1 MNLYKKVDKD
11 KFYLDFV
18 NILNGVLQLSN
29 REVEVLSYLF
39 KADSVGFEGN
49 VNDRKIRDIIKTDL
63 GISEANLSRY
73 LSTIKEKGLIV
84 KNDKN
89 KWVINDNIKPTIEYN
104 EELKKEEVKINFILI
119 LNKKKTNVEK
129 SIKINSAYSKGVS

>member
-1 MNLYKKVDKD
+1 MNFYKKVDKD

-39 KADSVGFEGN
+39 KADSVGFEDN
-49 VNDRKIRDIIKTDL
+49 VNDKKVRSIIKSDL

-73 LSTIKEKGLIV
+73 LGTIKEKGLII
-84 KNDKN
+84 KSDKN
-89 KWVINDNIKPTIEYN
+89 KWIINDNIKPVIEYN
-104 EELKKEEVKINFILI
+104 EELKKEEVKINFTLY
-119 LNKKKTNVEK
+119 LNKRTNAKENV
-129 SIKINSAYSKGVS
+129 KIAGTYSKGV

>member
-1 MNLYKKVDKD
+1 MNFYKKVDKD

-39 KADSVGFEGN
+39 KADSVGFEDN
-49 VNDRKIRDIIKTDL
+49 VNDKKVRNIIKSDL

-73 LSTIKEKGLIV
+73 LNTIKGKGLIV
-84 KNDKN
+84 KSDKN
-89 KWVINDNIKPTIEYN
+89 KWVINDNIRPVVEYN
-104 EELKKEEVKINFILI
+104 EELKKEEVKINFILY
-119 LNKKKTNVEK
+119 LNKRTNAKEN
-129 SIKINSAYSKGVS
+129 IKIAGTYSKGI

>member
-39 KADSVGFEGN
+39 KADSVGFKDN
-49 VNDRKIRDIIKTDL
+49 INDKKIRNIIKSDL

-89 KWVINDNIKPTIEYN
+89 KWIINDNIKPVIEYN
-104 EELKKEEVKINFILI
+104 EESKKEEVKINFILY
-119 LNKKKTNVEK
+119 LNKKTNVKENV
-129 SIKINSAYSKGVS
+129 KIAGAYSKRVQ